1 MSLVE
6 KGLNLSI
13 ATLKGA
19 SQEYPYSDTIYS
31 NREVKKFRLAN
42 PYPENILDEIYP
54 IIKSGQ
60 FTPLKFGL
68 GIPKSEILIF
78 HVAFSDQHKVPFS
91 TGIASIAGSCHK
103 LINQFETMF
112 NSSEKRP
119 ISVRE
124 QLEIAMNM
132 QNNNISKSIIA
143 LAIGTRAIAR
153 GCDRRLVP
161 NLQITPERIK
171 NWQNVVAPFGDDFHK
186 EDSAGDTYHF
196 WSSVLLGISASEKDG
211 VYNKITGNLT
221 EFLARQTATA
231 TIAFRYNL
239 FRKEGKTHELAD
251 ILGFETGKAI
261 AQIHLKEPID

>member
-6 KGLNLSI
+6 KGLNLTT
-13 ATLKGA
+13 AVLRGA
-19 SQEYPYSDTIYS
+19 SQDYPYSGTIYHNKEGKS
-31 NREVKKFRLAN
+31 FRLAN
-42 PYPENILDEIYP
+42 PPPENILDEIYP
-54 IIKSGQ
+54 NIKSGQ

-78 HVAFSDQHKVPFS
+78 HVAFSDQHSVPFS
-91 TGIASIAGSCHK
+91 TGITSIAESCHK

-112 NSSEKRP
+112 NSSGKRP
-119 ISVRE
+119 ISIPE
-124 QLEIAMNM
+124 QLAFAMNM

-153 GCDRRLVP
+153 GYDRRLVP

-171 NWQNVVAPFGDDFHK
+171 NWQNVVAPFGYDFPK
-186 EDSAGDTYHF
+186 EDPAGDTYHF
-196 WSSVLLGISASEKDG
+196 WSSVLLGLSASEKDG
-211 VYNKITGNLT
+211 VYNKITGDLT

-231 TIAFRYNL
+231 TRAFRYNL
-239 FRKEGKTHELAD
+239 FGKEGKTHEIAD

-261 AQIHLKEPID
+261 AQMYLEEPVG